1 MSDPNILL
9 MQIRVLEEEIAEK
22 DRRIE
27 ELEATLRVCRDAANS
42 LNVYDAAREVIGD
55 E

>member
-27 ELEATLRVCRDAANS
+27 ELECVVAVPEKFLRNQGVW
-42 LNVYDAAREVIGD
+42 D